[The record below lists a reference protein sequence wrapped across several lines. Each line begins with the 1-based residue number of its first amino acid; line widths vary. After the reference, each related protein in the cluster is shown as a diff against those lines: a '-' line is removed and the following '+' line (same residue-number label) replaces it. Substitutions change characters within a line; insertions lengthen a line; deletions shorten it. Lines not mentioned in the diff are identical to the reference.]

1 MLYGRMI
8 RLTREDII
16 QCLTDPKN
24 RDNNNKLLAFCIG
37 IGPQTM
43 EGMKRAGVR
52 GDLFKVLVDLKKAG
66 ALAFADGKYFATPL
80 AIEAQ
85 KSLQ

>member
-1 MLYGRMI
+1 MLCGRMFS
-8 RLTREDII
+8 LTREDII

-24 RDNNNKLLAFCIG
+24 RDNNRKLLAFCIE
-37 IGPQTM
+37 PKTM
-43 EGMKRAGVR
+43 GEMGRAGVK

-80 AIEAQ
+80 ALEVQ